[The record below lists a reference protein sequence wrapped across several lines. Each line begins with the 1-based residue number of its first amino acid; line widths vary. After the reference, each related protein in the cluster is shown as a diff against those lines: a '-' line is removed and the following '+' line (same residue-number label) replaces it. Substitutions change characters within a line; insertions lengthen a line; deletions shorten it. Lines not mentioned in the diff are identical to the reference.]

1 MSPLTSTPS
10 SVVSFIVLSLHMSSK
25 MVTNCAR
32 ARRVK
37 DSIAVLDWKA
47 MVFRSF
53 ERVLRL
59 DCVKR
64 LIADGCW
71 GYAPHCIFTE
81 ISFNFFL
88 SFSGLVRKK
97 SHVSFSYKSQQKKT
111 FFGFSGFCIFSVF
124 FVDMCFF
131 YLLFWI
137 SLAHS
142 IIPLT
147 RSRRSASSS
156 VRPDWVTS
164 SFNSLKRASASRA
177 SS

>member
-1 MSPLTSTPS
+1 MKGKQILFLDSTFFRSLKLILIPSCAAARGVGSLPVAAGTWTSWQVVSDEVLVWRSSAEYAEFVVASYNILWRMSPLTSTPS

-71 GYAPHCIFTE
+71 GVCSTLHLHRNQLQF
-81 ISFNFFL
+81 
-88 SFSGLVRKK
+88 
-97 SHVSFSYKSQQKKT
+97 
-111 FFGFSGFCIFSVF
+111 F
-124 FVDMCFF
+124 FVIFRTC
-131 YLLFWI
+131 
-137 SLAHS
+137 A
-142 IIPLT
+142 
-147 RSRRSASSS
+147 
-156 VRPDWVTS
+156 
-164 SFNSLKRASASRA
+164 
-177 SS
+177 